1 MLMHYELS
9 DEYDEQPDEIGVVIL
24 TKTLTIVTLALM
36 AYMLYKEYL

>member
-9 DEYDEQPDEIGVVIL
+9 DEYHEQPVENGTVIL
-24 TKTLTIVTLALM
+24 TKTLSIVTLALM